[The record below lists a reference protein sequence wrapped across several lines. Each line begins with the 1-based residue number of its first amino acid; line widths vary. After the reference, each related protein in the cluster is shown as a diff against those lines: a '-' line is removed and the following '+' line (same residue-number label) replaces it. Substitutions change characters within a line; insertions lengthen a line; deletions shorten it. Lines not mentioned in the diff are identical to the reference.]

1 MSMLS
6 NRRIVRIEWGDCDPA
21 GIIFYPR
28 YFEIVDASTVALF
41 ESALGMTK
49 INFLKHYNFGG
60 MPVVSTQARFI
71 RPTRYGDDVAVDST
85 IVFGNSSFTVE
96 HTFSLDGET
105 ACVCT
110 EKRVWVVSDPT
121 NPAVLRSQP
130 IPAAVRGKFGV

>member
-1 MSMLS
+1 MKFTRDLII
-6 NRRIVRIEWGDCDPA
+6 RFEHCDAA

-41 ESALGMTK
+41 ERALGMTK
-49 INFLKHYNFGG
+49 IRFLKHYNFGG
-60 MPVVSTQARFI
+60 MPVVATQARFI

-85 IVFGNSSFTVE
+85 IAFGNSSFTVE
-96 HTFSLDGET
+96 HTFSLGGET

-110 EKRVWVVSDPT
+110 EKRVWVVSDPA
-121 NPAVLRSQP
+121 NPTMLRSQP